1 MPAMI
6 SRIIAAEFSFWW
18 PIHRRAQVEGEIW
31 LKIRFL
37 TVRFRTVGPSGP
49 SRIET
54 SAVMSIPR
62 EELHITPGLVTGAN
76 H

>member
-37 TVRFRTVGPSGP
+37 TVRFRTVGPSDP
-49 SRIET
+49 C
-54 SAVMSIPR
+54 
-62 EELHITPGLVTGAN
+62 
-76 H
+76 